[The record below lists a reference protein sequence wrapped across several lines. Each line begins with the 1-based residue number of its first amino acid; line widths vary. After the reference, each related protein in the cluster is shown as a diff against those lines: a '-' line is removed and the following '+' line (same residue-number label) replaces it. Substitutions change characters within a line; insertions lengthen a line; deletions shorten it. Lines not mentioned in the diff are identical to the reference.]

1 MEKKRYMLGQRYNH
15 HREDPT
21 KKPPPGWKVENIL
34 WQRMMT
40 QAVRT
45 GCQSLI
51 DQVDALKEAFR
62 GDLVIVMEIVTQAT
76 KGDVDPK
83 SLNLHQIIDN
93 YYNEHGEPD
102 ARKKAKKNPVQ
113 QTGSE
118 ADGETG
124 TVTGALSFQ
133 AAAQL
138 LSDGSGWKSGGAGTK
153 SVSQLPLI

>member
-1 MEKKRYMLGQRYNH
+1 MKKRYIPGQSYNP

-62 GDLVIVMEIVTQAT
+62 GDLVIVMETITRAA
-76 KGDVDPK
+76 KGEIDPET
-83 SLNLHQIIDN
+83 LNLQQMIDE
-93 YYNEHGEPD
+93 YYQENGEPD
-102 ARKKAKKNPVQ
+102 ARKKTSKKAVQSPV
-113 QTGSE
+113 SE
-118 ADGETG
+118 ATGEIG
-124 TVTGALSFQ
+124 TPSGAVSFQ

-138 LSDGSGWKSGGAGTK
+138 LSNGSGWKSGGAGTK